1 MDYTSVP
8 RSLIYEDRRSLEDFD
23 AYKEGSITQPFLDEL
38 LKFGSDS
45 YPNIEENA
53 LWCLNNAFY
62 ICTMILL
69 EKDPRPRIYQYKK
82 VATREYIKDRFISDK
97 YWSAV
102 LSMVILLLQRLET
115 PLTRFQDEARQ
126 NLLGL
131 IDKNTN
137 NDCVKTFNC
146 FSKRLKEDK
155 STPKKI
161 PNSMFAPRV
170 IDKFAIK
177 DVLSEKDFCW
187 VKFTNYLDER
197 YIHDIVK
204 AFGTTK
210 EEKHNV
216 VEMIRQASHSFYLMG
231 GTNDRIEE
239 VDGIL
244 NDIDKEIELQF
255 NPEVKKVSKETLVNE
270 KQFAPTTY
278 KDRIKELEEENER
291 LNELI
296 EDYSAKY
303 DPEDIRKKKV
313 IAMTARQHTILF
325 LAILAN
331 NNSIPK
337 NRTNLSLLLCF
348 ISGRN
353 ESTTIDCLKRQ
364 IKQKECDDLS
374 KVFCKDLCHPE
385 SNESPFI
392 ARIIRELPEKLK
404 KDISEKN
411 RDKALKY
418 V

>member
-23 AYKEGSITQPFLDEL
+23 AYEEGSITRPFLDEL

-69 EKDPRPRIYQYKK
+69 EKDPRSRIYQYKK

-204 AFGTTK
+204 AFGTTE

-255 NPEVKKVSKETLVNE
+255 NPEGKKVSKETLVNE

-291 LNELI
+291 LNEL
-296 EDYSAKY
+296 
-303 DPEDIRKKKV
+303 
-313 IAMTARQHTILF
+313 T
-325 LAILAN
+325 
-331 NNSIPK
+331 K
-337 NRTNLSLLLCF
+337 NL
-348 ISGRN
+348 
-353 ESTTIDCLKRQ
+353 
-364 IKQKECDDLS
+364 QKELDEANTIPDSITAQQRVRMELARLLME
-374 KVFCKDLCHPE
+374 KAGI
-385 SNESPFI
+385 NETV
-392 ARIIRELPEKLK
+392 LDKWGNK
-404 KDISEKN
+404 
-411 RDKALKY
+411 DKAGTIMSIISDITPTTCKTYLSDPTINKGY
-418 V
+418 HEKTISNINTLLEALGLDFKL

>member
-1 MDYTSVP
+1 MDYTKVP
-8 RSLIYEDRRSLEDFD
+8 RALIYEDHRSLEDFD
-23 AYKEGSITQPFLDEL
+23 AYEEGSITRPFLDEL

-62 ICTMILL
+62 ICTMMLL
-69 EKDPRPRIYQYKK
+69 EKDPRSRIYQYKK

-146 FSKRLKEDK
+146 FSKRLKEDT

-204 AFGTTK
+204 AFGTTE

-239 VDGIL
+239 VDRIL
-244 NDIDKEIELQF
+244 NNIDNEIEFQF
-255 NPEVKKVSKETLVNE
+255 NPGGKKVSKETLVNE
-270 KQFAPTTY
+270 KQFDPTTY
-278 KDRIKELEEENER
+278 EDRISELEEQDRKPKEQSPAISADNEVAEKIKSLEEQLAKEKEKNEKLEKDVEFHKNER
-291 LNELI
+291 NEMLKELLLHI
-296 EDYSAKY
+296 IHKESDVEEFLELVDGRS
-303 DPEDIRKKKV
+303 DPEIIDIVKQWGTSEKITRK
-313 IAMTARQHTILF
+313 M
-325 LAILAN
+325 
-331 NNSIPK
+331 K
-337 NRTNLSLLLCF
+337 NRPLW
-348 ISGRN
+348 
-353 ESTTIDCLKRQ
+353 Q
-364 IKQKECDDLS
+364 ILHAAKIYKTGEPNWNAGLR
-374 KVFCKDLCHPE
+374 KD
-385 SNESPFI
+385 
-392 ARIIRELPEKLK
+392 
-404 KDISEKN
+404 
-411 RDKALKY
+411 
-418 V
+418 

>member
-1 MDYTSVP
+1 MDYTQVP
-8 RSLIYEDRRSLEDFD
+8 RALIYEDRRSLEDFD

-62 ICTMILL
+62 ICTMMLL
-69 EKDPRPRIYQYKK
+69 EKDPRSRIYQYKK

-146 FSKRLKEDK
+146 FSKRLKEDT

-216 VEMIRQASHSFYLMG
+216 VEMIRQASHSFYLTG
-231 GTNDRIEE
+231 GTNDRIDE
-239 VDGIL
+239 VDRIL
-244 NDIDKEIELQF
+244 NDIDNEIEFQF
-255 NPEVKKVSKETLVNE
+255 NLEGKKVSKETSKTNNG
-270 KQFAPTTY
+270 KQVDIKPY
-278 KDRIKELEEENER
+278 EDRIKKLEEENER
-291 LNELI
+291 LNELTKNLQKQLNDTNTI
-296 EDYSAKY
+296 
-303 DPEDIRKKKV
+303 PESI
-313 IAMTARQHTILF
+313 TAQQRVRMELARLLMEKAGIDKTILDKWG
-325 LAILAN
+325 N
-331 NNSIPK
+331 K
-337 NRTNLSLLLCF
+337 
-348 ISGRN
+348 
-353 ESTTIDCLKRQ
+353 
-364 IKQKECDDLS
+364 
-374 KVFCKDLCHPE
+374 
-385 SNESPFI
+385 
-392 ARIIRELPEKLK
+392 
-404 KDISEKN
+404 
-411 RDKALKY
+411 DKAGSIMSIILDIPPTTCKTY
-418 V
+418 LSDPTINKGYHKETILSINTLLEALELDFRL